1 MEMVHQVYHKTLG
14 LWIYSTESEAELAA
28 QWFMAKCKVPVS
40 EMGIVSF
47 PKSQLKPDQRVTSL
61 GL

>member
-1 MEMVHQVYHKTLG
+1 MEMVHQVYHKFLP
-14 LWIYSTESEAELAA
+14 LWIYQTESEAAIASE
-28 QWFMAKCKVPVS
+28 WFASKTKVPVS

-47 PKSQLKPDQRVTSL
+47 PRTQLKPDQKVTSL